1 MSDGEKGEP
10 AVRVIDRRWW
20 ARNEESAAADETI
33 RKPTV
38 VEELEQRLA
47 ESTAQLQ
54 AVIGEYRRSSEE
66 FEQVK
71 LRMRREVGKE
81 VERGRR
87 TLLADLLEVVDNLDR
102 AVAAVSAPDAGHE
115 GTSTTIARGV
125 ELVRDQFLAKLESFG
140 VARVPVLGQPFDASW
155 HEAVTTTPVDAAAQD
170 GHVVAVLKEGYAIGD
185 EVLRPASVVVGKANV

>member
-10 AVRVIDRRWW
+10 ALRVIDRRWW
-20 ARNEESAAADETI
+20 ARNEESAAGDEAI

-54 AVIGEYRRSSEE
+54 TVIGEYRRSSEE

-102 AVAAVSAPDAGHE
+102 AVAAVSAPDAGRE

-140 VARVPVLGQPFDASW
+140 VVRVPVLGQPFEASW
-155 HEAVTTTPVDAAAQD
+155 HEAITTTPVDDAAQD

-185 EVLRPASVVVGKANV
+185 EVLRPASVVVGRRDV

>member
-38 VEELEQRLA
+38 VEE
-47 ESTAQLQ
+47 LQ

-185 EVLRPASVVVGKANV
+185 EVLRPASVVVGKASV

>member
-1 MSDGEKGEP
+1 MSEGEKGEP

-20 ARNEESAAADETI
+20 ARNEESAAADETS
-33 RKPTV
+33 RRPTV

-47 ESTAQLQ
+47 ETTAQLQ
-54 AVIGEYRRSSEE
+54 TVIGEYRRSSEE

-71 LRMRREVGKE
+71 LRMRREVSKE

-87 TLLADLLEVVDNLDR
+87 TLLADLLDVVDNLDR
-102 AVAAVSAPDAGHE
+102 AVAAVRAPDAGRE
-115 GTSTTIARGV
+115 ATSTTIARGV
-125 ELVRDQFLAKLESFG
+125 ELVRDQLLTKLESFG
-140 VARVPVLGQPFDASW
+140 VARVPVLGQPFDASR
-155 HEAVTTTPVDAAAQD
+155 HEAITTTPVDNAAQD

>member
-10 AVRVIDRRWW
+10 ALRVIDRRWW
-20 ARNEESAAADETI
+20 ARNEESAAGDEAI

-54 AVIGEYRRSSEE
+54 TVIGEYRRSSEE

-102 AVAAVSAPDAGHE
+102 AVAAVSAPDGGRE

-140 VARVPVLGQPFDASW
+140 VVRVPVLGQPFEASW
-155 HEAVTTTPVDAAAQD
+155 HEAITTTPVDDAAQD

-185 EVLRPASVVVGKANV
+185 EVLRPASVVVGRRDV